1 MLEMPSPMM
10 TRFIFRFSNGELLK
24 LFISPLPLMMTV
36 PPSLT
41 DAVMLSPSSTVSVG
55 SEAAAVVVAADFVVA
70 DVVVADVVVA
80 AVVSDVVTAAVDTGS
95 SAAAATEGVGRTP
108 ERPWAEAPTEAA
120 EVHITALSAPA
131 ITRFIILPLLA

>member
-1 MLEMPSPMM
+1 MFLRFFLKAM
-10 TRFIFRFSNGELLK
+10 TRSKIQLTTTSSKRMLAVSSAFRDGDDF
-24 LFISPLPLMMTV
+24 V
-36 PPSLT
+36 
-41 DAVMLSPSSTVSVG
+41 
-55 SEAAAVVVAADFVVA
+55 AAACQRRANFVVA